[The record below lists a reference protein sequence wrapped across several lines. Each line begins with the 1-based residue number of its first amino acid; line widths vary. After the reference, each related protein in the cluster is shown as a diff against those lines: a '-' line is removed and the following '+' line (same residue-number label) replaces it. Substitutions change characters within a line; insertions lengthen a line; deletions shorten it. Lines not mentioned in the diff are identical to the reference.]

1 MRGVVPRKGDKHVH
15 DALLRQ
21 RFGHARLS
29 RRERLAAWCTVV
41 GITTVVITVILSAT
55 NAVSAQQAIAMALPA
70 GVTELSG
77 LLGLIIPDAWTAWR
91 RGFRHGCEA
100 AMRYQS
106 DSDGTESTTTTTTNP
121 RREQSKRSG

>member
-1 MRGVVPRKGDKHVH
+1 MH

-21 RFGHARLS
+21 RFGRARFS
-29 RRERLAAWCTVV
+29 PRERVAAWCTVV

-70 GVTELSG
+70 GVIALRG

-91 RGFRHGCEA
+91 RGFRQGCETA
-100 AMRYQS
+100 LRCHS
-106 DSDGTESTTTTTTNP
+106 DNSDADSTTEKS

>member
-21 RFGHARLS
+21 RFGRARFS
-29 RRERLAAWCTVV
+29 ARERVTAWCTVA
-41 GITTVVITVILSAT
+41 GTTTVVITVILSAA

-70 GVTELSG
+70 GVTALGG

-91 RGFRHGCEA
+91 RGFRQGCEA
-100 AMRYQS
+100 AMMYHS
-106 DSDGTESTTTTTTNP
+106 DSRADLPINTKT